1 MMAVGTSAEA
11 VSGAVAAGAGAGAGE
26 AGEAGEVG
34 LMGSGCDAGKAM
46 FMPAAGLSVGV
57 NSAAGN

>member
-11 VSGAVAAGAGAGAGE
+11 VSGAVAAGAGAGE